1 MNYRER
7 RRQRGMTVPM
17 VAVMIV
23 GLLTM
28 AALAIDLGVL
38 YTARTSSQH
47 AADAAA
53 LAGAFTFLNPAA
65 TEPADATTAAIAVAA
80 QNKILGQGVTLSAGD
95 IAVDVAN
102 RRVTVTVS
110 RTGANGIGTY
120 FARIVGKNTVDVVTK
135 ATAEASRTA
144 GATHCLKPIFI
155 PNTILSGLTPDQ
167 SKKPNACAAN
177 QLIFDSGGNVT
188 SFAQSLEGTQITP
201 GIRPSDPQ
209 TNLGPSQFYSLD
221 FGSGANTYRCTLG
234 QCMNDCLISGSVT
247 CGNSYPLET
256 GDMTGPTKQGVNDL
270 IGNPP
275 DQWVAVGQYRHA
287 DGNIYDTSQSLVVA
301 PVWDD
306 CSQNISP
313 GYHGQKVK
321 VIGFIEL
328 FIDSDTGKQVQA
340 HFVQPIMCPKPG
352 GGGTNTANG
361 DNTGPYSIPV
371 RLIQTP

>member
-1 MNYRER
+1 VNYRDR
-7 RRQRGMTVPM
+7 RRQRGMTIPM
-17 VAVMIV
+17 VALMIV

-38 YTARTSSQH
+38 YTARTSAQH

-65 TEPADATTAAIAVAA
+65 SEPTDATNAAIAVAA
-80 QNKILGQGVTLSAGD
+80 QNHILGQTVTLAAGD
-95 IAVDVAN
+95 IVVDLTN

-135 ATAEASRTA
+135 ATAEASKTA

-155 PNTILSGLTPDQ
+155 PNTILSTLTPDTTQ
-167 SKKPNACAAN
+167 SPNACSAG
-177 QLIFDSGGNVT
+177 QLLFDSSGAVT
-188 SFAQSLEGTQITP
+188 SFARSMMGTQEN
-201 GIRPSDPQ
+201 IRPSNPQ
-209 TNLGPSQFYSLD
+209 NSLGPSQFYSLD

-234 QCMNDCLISGSVT
+234 QCMNDCMISGAVT
-247 CGNSYPLET
+247 CGSSYPLET
-256 GDMTGPTKQGVNDL
+256 GNMVGPTVQGVNDL
-270 IGNPP
+270 TGSPP
-275 DQWVAVGQYRHA
+275 DQWVALGEYRHA
-287 DGNIYDTSQSLVVA
+287 DGNIYDTSRSLVVA

-306 CSQNISP
+306 CTQNISP
-313 GYHGQKVK
+313 GYHGQMVK
-321 VIGFIEL
+321 VIGFIEM
-328 FIDSDTGKQVQA
+328 FVDGTSGSNVQA
-340 HFVQPIMCPKPG
+340 HMVAPIACPKPG
-352 GGGTNTANG
+352 SGSTTTANG